1 MSQGI
6 SILVFPQ
13 TMLHQHLVWES
24 CVCNCAYGNN
34 VWYCETHAG
43 HHLRTKPKHVHICPF
58 LLPIHFFCSFSSLQ
72 LHVFKKLVKG
82 YYSASLPFTISCSY
96 YLLSLKTYL
105 HLSVLCVRINLCL
118 IWSTKQTAVYQ
129 DTYSVCVHRNTSTYI
144 FTTSLGLQDN

>member
-24 CVCNCAYGNN
+24 CVWNCAYGNN
-34 VWYCETHAG
+34 VWYCETPAG
-43 HHLRTKPKHVHICPF
+43 HHLRTNPKHVHICPF

-96 YLLSLKTYL
+96 YLLSLETFAFINIVCKDQLMPNMKYKTNCCVSGHLLCVCSQKHIYL
-105 HLSVLCVRINLCL
+105 HFHYLFRP
-118 IWSTKQTAVYQ
+118 T
-129 DTYSVCVHRNTSTYI
+129 
-144 FTTSLGLQDN
+144 G